1 MKCTCFRLSKAFFF
15 LAANKGSQQMQQFVQ
30 QSLHKLLHLLAAVCK
45 NWKKKKKSLCKNKG
59 SAKTKAFTASGPSRD
74 KVQDQWG
81 MPGSPLRNLRVPA
94 GMKEITEAKECGS
107 KKALTTSDECD
118 ALPLTQGAWS
128 LCCSYLVSEG
138 PFQLV
143 FRRDLAHS
151 SWM

>member
-1 MKCTCFRLSKAFFF
+1 MLQTFQSF
-15 LAANKGSQQMQQFVQ
+15 LFSSSQQRQPAD
-30 QSLHKLLHLLAAVCK
+30 AAVCAAVSAQTAASAGCSLQK
-45 NWKKKKKSLCKNKG
+45 LKKKKSLCKNKG